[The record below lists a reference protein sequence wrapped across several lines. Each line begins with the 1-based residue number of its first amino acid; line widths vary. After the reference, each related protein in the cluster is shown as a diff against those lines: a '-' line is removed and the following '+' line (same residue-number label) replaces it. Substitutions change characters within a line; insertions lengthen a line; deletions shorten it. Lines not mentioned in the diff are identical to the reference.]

1 METFLLLALGAWV
14 VSRMGGAST
23 DTATPPP
30 QEPPA
35 QGQNG
40 NSGAGSRS
48 SQGSGLPVEISR
60 IRLPHV
66 IINGKEVVALTL
78 PLPSNAVLKWVE
90 CKQPGGALRVADI
103 EAKKVDYETA
113 YAAWVAEG
121 RPQKAR
127 KGTKKGKI
135 IKALQETK
143 EAYQKSVTLHFSACT
158 NYAKQL

>member
-1 METFLLLALGAWV
+1 MEGLLLLALGAWV
-14 VSRMGGAST
+14 ISRIGGAST

-30 QEPPA
+30 QQSPS

-40 NSGAGSRS
+40 NSGAGS
-48 SQGSGLPVEISR
+48 QPPKGSGLPVEISR

-66 IINGKEVVALTL
+66 IVSGKEVVALTL
-78 PLPSNAVLKWVE
+78 PLPSNVVYKWVE

-103 EAKKVDYETA
+103 EAKKLDYEAA
-113 YAAWVAEG
+113 YLAWVSEG
-121 RPQKAR
+121 RPSKAR
-127 KGTKKGKI
+127 KNTKKGTV

-143 EAYQKSVTLHFSACT
+143 DAYQKSVTSHFSACT

>member
-30 QEPPA
+30 QEPQ

-40 NSGAGSRS
+40 NSGAGSRP

-60 IRLPHV
+60 IRLPH
-66 IINGKEVVALTL
+66 IIVGGKEVVALTL
-78 PLPSNAVLKWVE
+78 PLPSNAVFRWVE

-103 EAKKVDYETA
+103 EAKKVDYDAA
-113 YAAWVAEG
+113 YSAWVAEG
-121 RPQKAR
+121 RPQNAR
-127 KGTKKGKI
+127 KGTKKGKV

-143 EAYQKSVTLHFSACT
+143 DAYQKAVMLHFSACT